1 MEAADLLEQVRRR
14 IAYDSLSPERE
25 MPVRFYSGSVRL
37 GDPVSPLWTASVF
50 PAETGRLLDAT
61 EVLARLGALREFL
74 SSGFER
80 SLIAIGE
87 PPPEPPSL
95 RGRVGR
101 LSILILRKL
110 FWWYTRSLVTFG
122 DAVSKQLHD
131 ETALLTAM
139 VRLQEEQCAAIA
151 SLRAEVLRLHEN
163 VLAASRKGPQ

>member
-1 MEAADLLEQVRRR
+1 
-14 IAYDSLSPERE
+14 

-50 PAETGRLLDAT
+50 AESGRLDTA
-61 EVLARLGALREFL
+61 EVVARLGALREFL

-122 DAVSKQLHD
+122 DAVSQQLHD